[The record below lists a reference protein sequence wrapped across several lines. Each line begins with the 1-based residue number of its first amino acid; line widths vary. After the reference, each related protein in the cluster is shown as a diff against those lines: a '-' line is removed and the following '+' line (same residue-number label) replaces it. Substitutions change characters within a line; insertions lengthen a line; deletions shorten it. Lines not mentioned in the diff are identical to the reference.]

1 MLQVLTRLI
10 LLYLVLS
17 LCGCRSYK
25 QVPNGFMVKG
35 YPYFINVDER
45 LTVRLDSMM
54 FEKIEWQVDPSPLKA
69 EKLSLN
75 QKKLLRTLGYNTDV
89 YAVLFKNTVPMGYQ
103 LIALVNTD
111 AVSRDGREQLLDLG
125 RMQRKVTGEGKWF
138 EERIVER
145 KNEIHHAVIPISEK
159 LFEEKYLSL
168 IYIFPKEE
176 SHPAIEKVVLAN
188 VSKFNDFGAF
198 YGGELKAVESCPD
211 DSEVYHHE
219 YEIPEKFGSTTDYRV
234 LKATDKSGK
243 LVYYTL
249 LNPGYRIG
257 AFRICAGS
265 YSLQYTTLDG
275 EVVWE
280 EEIII
285 G

>member
-1 MLQVLTRLI
+1 
-10 LLYLVLS
+10 
-17 LCGCRSYK
+17 
-25 QVPNGFMVKG
+25 MVKG

-159 LFEEKYLSL
+159 LFAEKYLSL